1 MFSKALCSW
10 CESVVSM
17 FSLPSVRISA
27 HFEQNRTEQM
37 LLSSLLPLHSPPS
50 PCGYCIWFLLYQLLT
65 QKENTCPEQSFETS
79 FRTHSS
85 NWSFVESTVMYC
97 SIYSILFF
105 LYKHMYCAPLDTDWC
120 SASPPLGLW
129 FIWIFITSIDR
140 DPLLKGQ
147 RYRLNYYWLPSVW
160 KMHLS
165 DHQCYWW
172 GCIKKMYPQN
182 QWRGRRKSIAGVF
195 CECLAGLF
203 LSISLSLFCLLVRMC

>member
-1 MFSKALCSW
+1 MKHIFYCLTGQWSVLMFSKALCSW

-105 LYKHMYCAPLDTDWC
+105 YTNTCTVLHWTQIGALLHHPSDSDLFEFSSPQLIETLYSRDKDTD
-120 SASPPLGLW
+120 
-129 FIWIFITSIDR
+129 
-140 DPLLKGQ
+140 
-147 RYRLNYYWLPSVW
+147 
-160 KMHLS
+160 
-165 DHQCYWW
+165 
-172 GCIKKMYPQN
+172 
-182 QWRGRRKSIAGVF
+182 
-195 CECLAGLF
+195 
-203 LSISLSLFCLLVRMC
+203 